1 MQQTNRQPRNNNKKK
16 NLKGKK
22 IEKKKKITSQRCF
35 KVGYLNHYGD
45 DDCVCIWLLKLT
57 KFLLLL
63 LLLLLLLYVGII
75 KHYKL
80 DAA

>member
-45 DDCVCIWLLKLT
+45 DDCVCI
-57 KFLLLL
+57 
-63 LLLLLLLYVGII
+63 
-75 KHYKL
+75 
-80 DAA
+80 